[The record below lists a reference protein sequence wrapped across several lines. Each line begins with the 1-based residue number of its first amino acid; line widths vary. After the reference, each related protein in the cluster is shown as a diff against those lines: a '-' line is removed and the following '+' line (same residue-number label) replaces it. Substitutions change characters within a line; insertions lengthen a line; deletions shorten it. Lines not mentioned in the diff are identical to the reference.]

1 MSYKNLKIWEEA
13 RDLHIEVH
21 KMTLAQLPSFEKFET
36 GSQLRRSIKSVRSNI
51 VEGYGRRRY
60 KAEFIRFLIFS
71 EASLDES
78 KDHIEGLFE
87 TNSLKDEELFKTL
100 IDRAE
105 NLGKQLRRFIEAV
118 ERQHNTTKS

>member
-13 RDLHIEVH
+13 KELHIAVH
-21 KMTLAQLPSFEKFET
+21 KMTLKELPAFEKFET

-60 KAEFIRFLIFS
+60 KAEFVRFLIFS

-78 KDHIEGLFE
+78 KDHIEGLYE
-87 TNSLKDEELFKTL
+87 TQSLKDEEFYGKL
-100 IDRAE
+100 IGKAE

-118 ERQHNTTKS
+118 ERQHNNPK

>member
-13 RDLHIEVH
+13 RELHIAVH
-21 KMTLAQLPSFEKFET
+21 KMTLKELPSFEKFET

-87 TNSLKDEELFKTL
+87 TNSLKDEQLFKTL
-100 IDRAE
+100 VEKAE
-105 NLGKQLRRFIEAV
+105 QLGKQLRRFIEAV
-118 ERQHNTTKS
+118 ERQHNNPKS

>member
-1 MSYKNLKIWEEA
+1 MSYKNFKIWEEA
-13 RDLHIEVH
+13 KELHIAVH
-21 KMTLAQLPSFEKFET
+21 KMTLKELPAFEKFET

-60 KAEFIRFLIFS
+60 KAEFVRFLIFS

-78 KDHIEGLFE
+78 KDHIEGLYE
-87 TNSLKDEELFKTL
+87 TQSLKDEEFYGKL
-100 IDRAE
+100 IGKAE

-118 ERQHNTTKS
+118 ERQHNNPK

>member
-13 RDLHIEVH
+13 KELHIAVH
-21 KMTLAQLPSFEKFET
+21 KMTLKELPAFEKFET

-78 KDHIEGLFE
+78 KDHIEGLYE
-87 TNSLKDEELFKTL
+87 TQSLKDEELYGKL
-100 IDRAE
+100 IGKAE

-118 ERQHNTTKS
+118 ERQHNTTQS